1 MLERMIVMKETGVTR
16 ALDSLGR
23 VVIPIEIRRRFEI
36 NEDEELEFYI
46 EEDKIIMKKFI
57 DSCTFCGAKDNLN
70 EYKGKHICDDCLKD
84 VKTIKA

>member
-1 MLERMIVMKETGVTR
+1 MKETGVTR

-46 EEDKIIMKKFI
+46 EDDKIIMKKFI
-57 DSCTFCGAKDNLN
+57 DSCTFCGSRDNLT
-70 EYKGKHICDDCLKD
+70 EYKGKHICTDCIKD
-84 VKTIKA
+84 VKTFKA